1 MNDTDNWRSAAL
13 CGADPDRWFPE
24 DVRPLSAKHL
34 AIQAVKSACRRCP
47 VRRLCGAEAL
57 RLESGQP
64 AEMRAGVF
72 GAMTPAERAA
82 ADPIV
87 QARKRVAA

>member
-13 CGADPDRWFPE
+13 CGADPDPWFPE
-24 DVRPLSAKHL
+24 EVRPQSAKQL
-34 AIQAVKSACRRCP
+34 AIAAAKAACRRCP
-47 VRRLCGAEAL
+47 VRRQCGVEAL
-57 RLESGQP
+57 RLETGQP

-72 GAMTPAERAA
+72 GAMTPEERAA

-87 QARKRVAA
+87 QARKQVAA